1 MPFAIK
7 PILPIEICSVIC
19 PCHFHHN
26 SALPVNELP
35 SSRKNWLANSLLPVP
50 SLPFSLARQ
59 CSPTRPPQVLDHQT
73 VSAGEGSQHEGNHSQ
88 GALANPLKLCRVNLS
103 KLNMETFAS
112 GDNQGGE
119 GRHPGC
125 VGKWPRVEHRHFRV
139 WWVPFLS
146 FTSRTRP
153 CPIR

>member
-50 SLPFSLARQ
+50 SLPFSLAKQ

-88 GALANPLKLCRVNLS
+88 GALANPLKLCC
-103 KLNMETFAS
+103 
-112 GDNQGGE
+112 Q
-119 GRHPGC
+119 
-125 VGKWPRVEHRHFRV
+125 
-139 WWVPFLS
+139 S
-146 FTSRTRP
+146 FKTKYGNFCLRRQSRRRRP
-153 CPIR
+153 PSWMRRKVTESQTQTPPSLVSSLPILY